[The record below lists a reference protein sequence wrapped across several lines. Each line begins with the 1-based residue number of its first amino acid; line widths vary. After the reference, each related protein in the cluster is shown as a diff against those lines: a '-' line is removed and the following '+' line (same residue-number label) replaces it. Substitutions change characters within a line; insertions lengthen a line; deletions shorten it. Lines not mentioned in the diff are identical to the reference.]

1 MLTVVCNQLR
11 RIIIVKLLIK
21 INNYNI
27 CQHVK
32 SYDEMLGCIRIAQ
45 AVILPTLTSI
55 SGSGVI
61 PEPGSMLLLGIGM
74 SALALGRQKMMRG
87 A

>member
-1 MLTVVCNQLR
+1 
-11 RIIIVKLLIK
+11 
-21 INNYNI
+21 
-27 CQHVK
+27 
-32 SYDEMLGCIRIAQ
+32 MLGCIRIAQ